1 MTFIFWARVKFKKE
15 GDCILDNNV
24 VRRGRGRPRKEE
36 SYDRRIRFLG
46 DEEHNYMLKTLE
58 NDLEKSAGEI
68 LRDALEMMYKMEVE
82 WRD

>member
-1 MTFIFWARVKFKKE
+1 MRFVE
-15 GDCILDNNV
+15 PVGGDCSLMDDNNV
-24 VRRGRGRPRKEE
+24 VRRGRGRPRKKE

-46 DEEHNYMLKTLE
+46 DEEHDYMLKTLE

-68 LRDALEMMYKMEVE
+68 LRDALGMMYKMEVE